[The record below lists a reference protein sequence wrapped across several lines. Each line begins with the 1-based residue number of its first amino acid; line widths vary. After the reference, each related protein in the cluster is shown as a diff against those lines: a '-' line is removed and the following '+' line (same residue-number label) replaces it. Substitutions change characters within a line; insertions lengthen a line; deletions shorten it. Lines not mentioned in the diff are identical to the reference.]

1 MCTQVD
7 FECDRISEPDSTVEK
22 LGEFIDAHIPD
33 DDGVCSIHMMLVG
46 LKDSRGNTVKSADDF
61 I

>member
-1 MCTQVD
+1 MD

-33 DDGVCSIHMMLVG
+33 GDDVCSIHMMLVG
-46 LKDSRGNTVKSADDF
+46 LKDARGYTVRSADDF